1 MSEIETTI
9 LYILIFAISTLFMY
23 LAQKYARAEN
33 GQRKQIFN
41 IFWFLMAAIPLWII
55 SCFTDIGAD
64 YESYSDIIRLSANLI
79 ESNGPIEIGFNGL
92 CYALYS
98 IFRNTDIVI
107 FILKSFTLALYF
119 YALYIIRKEAILY
132 IALLSFLLLRFLE
145 FYLISMQLSVAL
157 FLVSIISL
165 SHNKILKFWIF
176 YILSCSVHSSAIII
190 FVPLIMLFIFK
201 GRTTLLPRKDI
212 LILILGSVVVMA
224 LWLKITTFAISNIL
238 FFEQYGTYSI
248 EGSSQGSG
256 LMQYVYY
263 LPIFITLFFQYKY
276 NKWNFIDIN
285 IFIIFSIFFFLMA
298 LMGYK
303 IAILARMSAYAL
315 LIYFYFIPKHLYFQ
329 QNIPNMVMQLNTKR
343 FVRIELLFWIFF
355 IGFRGIIWLN
365 DKLSSSTSLVNEWHF
380 FNPL

>member
-9 LYILIFAISTLFMY
+9 LYILIFAISTFFMY
-23 LAQKYARAEN
+23 LSQKYERTEN

-64 YESYSDIIRLSANLI
+64 YESYSDIIKLSASLI

-98 IFRNTDIVI
+98 IFRDTDIVI
-107 FILKSFTLALYF
+107 FILKSLTLALFF

-365 DKLSSSTSLVNEWHF
+365 DKLNSSTSLVNEWYF